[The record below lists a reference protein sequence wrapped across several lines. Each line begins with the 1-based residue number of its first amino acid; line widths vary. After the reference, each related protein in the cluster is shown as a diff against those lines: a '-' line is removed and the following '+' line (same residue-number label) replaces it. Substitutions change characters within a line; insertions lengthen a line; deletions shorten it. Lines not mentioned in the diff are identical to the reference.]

1 MSRRTSPRDWVANFN
16 LLTLCRFG
24 ELRLTRLRASLAA
37 LPCSVIHGCR
47 IGLSWMQTCGRHHYE
62 STTIN
67 YSISSE
73 WTRRAQWTQ
82 GMAGCRLFHCTR
94 KSTFHPS
101 PRPQMHLGIVLGSL
115 STLLP
120 SSSPSSSS
128 HMACPFDVRASSHR
142 VPLKTLRVRQPVPNR
157 TKPVSCRLK
166 HILVRHYLGLFLPV
180 RGCF

>member
-1 MSRRTSPRDWVANFN
+1 
-16 LLTLCRFG
+16 
-24 ELRLTRLRASLAA
+24 
-37 LPCSVIHGCR
+37 
-47 IGLSWMQTCGRHHYE
+47 MQTCGRHPHE

-67 YSISSE
+67 YSNSSE

-94 KSTFHPS
+94 KSTFHHS
-101 PRPQMHLGIVLGSL
+101 PRPQMYLGFVLGSL

-128 HMACPFDVRASSHR
+128 HMACPFDVRASSQR
-142 VPLKTLRVRQPVPNR
+142 VPPKTLRARQLVPNR

-166 HILVRHYLGLFLPV
+166 HILVRHCLDLFLPV
-180 RGCF
+180 RGCCLSRETYCRSTLSMLLPRVVLLVLFPFSSRKWNAVSNVY